1 MIQRIQTVYF
11 LLVVGLM
18 MVLLFVLPVSV
29 LKPTESGGIAILAF
43 IAIFL
48 FKKRKTQ
55 IWFGYI
61 ILFILLLDYVL
72 FFVCSFD
79 SSAFASGILTFLIPL
94 VAGIFDFLAIKGI
107 RRDEKLVR
115 SLDRLR

>member
-1 MIQRIQTVYF
+1 MIQRIQTLYF
-11 LLVVGLM
+11 LLVAGLM
-18 MVLLFVLPVSV
+18 AVLLFVFPVSV
-29 LKPTESGGIAILAF
+29 LKPTESAGIALLAL

-48 FKKRKTQ
+48 FKKRKLQ

-72 FFVCSFD
+72 FFAISFD
-79 SSAFASGILTFLIPL
+79 SAIFASGILTFLIPFI
-94 VAGIFDFLAIKGI
+94 AGIFDFLAIRGI